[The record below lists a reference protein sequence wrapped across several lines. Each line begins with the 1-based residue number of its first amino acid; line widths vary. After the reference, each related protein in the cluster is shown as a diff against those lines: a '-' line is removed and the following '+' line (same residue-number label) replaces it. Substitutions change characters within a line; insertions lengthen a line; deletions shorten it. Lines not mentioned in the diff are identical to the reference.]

1 MYRHTYVEVNLNN
14 ISSNI
19 KKIINRCNNYE
30 YYFGVVKADS
40 YGHYSNKVV
49 DTIISSGINYLAVAT
64 LDEALEIR
72 KDIKD
77 IPILILGIVDL
88 KYIDICINNNITICL
103 SNKEYVEEL
112 NKIDNINNLKVH
124 FKINTGM
131 NRLGFSNIDDFKYS
145 YDLIKDKINVEGI
158 FSHIYN
164 AVNKEDT
171 YKQVYLF
178 KVYSDLVDVKIRH
191 LFASDALLLYDRP
204 DFCNGCRLGI
214 SMYGI
219 SEAKDIELDTTFK
232 LISEVIQINEEVSG
246 TLGYNGTYNI
256 REGDRIAV
264 IPIGYADGFIRK
276 NKGNYVYIN
285 DNKYQIIGNICMD
298 MLFVLVDSNVKVG
311 DKVFLIRDNEHLKE
325 ISDYLDTIPYEVLC
339 SISKRVPRVYIG
351 VD

>member
-49 DTIISSGINYLAVAT
+49 NTIISSGINYLAVAT

-88 KYIDICINNNITICL
+88 KYINICIDNNITICL
-103 SNKEYVEEL
+103 SNKVYVEKL
-112 NKIDNINNLKVH
+112 NKIDNINHLKVH

-145 YDLIKDKINVEGI
+145 YDLIKDKVIVEGI

-164 AVNKEDT
+164 AINKEDT
-171 YKQVYLF
+171 YKQVSLF
-178 KVYSDLVDVKIRH
+178 KLYTDLVDVKIKH
-191 LFASDALLLYDRP
+191 LFASDAMLLYEKC
-204 DFCNGCRLGI
+204 DFCNGCRIGI
-214 SMYGI
+214 SMYGL

-232 LISEVIQINEEVSG
+232 LISEVIQINEDVTG
-246 TLGYNGTYNI
+246 TLGYNGTYSI
-256 REGDRIAV
+256 SEGDRIAV
-264 IPIGYADGFIRK
+264 IPIGYADGFIRH

-285 DNKYQIIGNICMD
+285 DNKYKIIGNICMD
-298 MLFVLVDSNVKVG
+298 MLFVLVDSNIKVG
-311 DKVFLIRDNEHLKE
+311 DKVYLIKDNDHLRE
-325 ISDYLDTIPYEVLC
+325 ISNYLDTIPYEVLC
-339 SISKRVPRVYIG
+339 SISKRIPRVYI
-351 VD
+351 D